1 MRYFIFS
8 EINLKTTVMNR
19 FFAALTF
26 TCCATLAVQAQ
37 TNNDPP
43 QGNVRVTQSDDIS
56 NIVNGP
62 KKQEPVAQPE
72 TPVTPVEQ
80 PSGSDVTPPVTE
92 HHESSESAE
101 ANEKPRER
109 RPDREKEKEK
119 KIKEVEYKENKGDP
133 VDTSKKVMKDGRKM
147 MGYRVQIFSGG
158 NTREDRLKAEQIG
171 NEVKKRLP
179 SQPVYVHF
187 ISPRWTVRIGN
198 FRKQEHASSLLKT
211 MKKFGYRQACIVKG
225 VVNIKRR

>member
-1 MRYFIFS
+1 
-8 EINLKTTVMNR
+8 MNR
-19 FFAALTF
+19 LIAALTLS
-26 TCCATLAVQAQ
+26 CCATLTLHAQ

-43 QGNVRVTQSDDIS
+43 QGNVRVTQSEDIS

-62 KKQEPVAQPE
+62 KKQEPVAPQTTQP
-72 TPVTPVEQ
+72 VAVEP
-80 PSGSDVTPPVTE
+80 PSGADAAPSAAE
-92 HHESSESAE
+92 HHESSEPAE
-101 ANEKPRER
+101 PKEKPRER
-109 RPDREKEKEK
+109 RPDREREKEK
-119 KIKEVEYKENKGDP
+119 KVKEVEYKENHGDP

-158 NTREDRLKAEQIG
+158 NTREDRQKAEKIG
-171 NEVKKRLP
+171 DEVKKRLP